1 METLIDLFG
10 SAICSSC
17 PDMDEISVLTEIH
30 INSFVY
36 EFGDVNSVNFEQKR
50 EEIKSFKVDFCV
62 V

>member
-1 METLIDLFG
+1 
-10 SAICSSC
+10 
-17 PDMDEISVLTEIH
+17 MDEISVLTEIH